1 LVLRTYCLTS
11 PDLRCVGQG
20 LYTAFGSNEGLL
32 IHCSHRL
39 ELRREAH
46 TLDAKI
52 LLHPACAELQ
62 GQFDHTW

>member
-1 LVLRTYCLTS
+1 
-11 PDLRCVGQG
+11 